1 MQTTTI
7 ISIVEMAGTMAFAI
21 SGIRLAATKRFD
33 LFGAYVVGMVTAIG
47 GGTIRDVLLGL
58 TPIWMEQKI
67 YLIITAISLLFVI
80 LMGRRIL
87 FFRNTF
93 FIFDTIGLALF
104 TVVGLDK
111 TLDAGFPLWVA
122 MIMGVITASF
132 GGVLRDM
139 LVGDVPL
146 LFRRD
151 IYALAS
157 LIGGALLGGLLACGV
172 DETTSFLLSAL
183 LIILVRVVSMKYH
196 LHLPALVNSGNSDS
210 NDSHI
215 TLTPQHKRDK
225 NSK

>member
-1 MQTTTI
+1 MQTTAI

-21 SGIRLAATKRFD
+21 SGIRLAAAKQFD
-33 LFGAYVVGMVTAIG
+33 LFGAYVVGLVTAIG

-67 YLIITAISLLFVI
+67 YLIITALSLIFVIAMGKRLLLFK
-80 LMGRRIL
+80 
-87 FFRNTF
+87 NTF

-111 TLDAGFPLWVA
+111 SLDAGFPLWVA
-122 MIMGVITASF
+122 IIMGVVTGSF

-139 LVGDVPL
+139 MVGDVPL

-157 LIGGALLGGLLACGV
+157 LVGGALLGLLTACGV
-172 DETTSFLLSAL
+172 SESYSFVGSAL
-183 LIILVRVVSMKYH
+183 SIIIMRLLAMKYH
-196 LHLPALVNSGNSDS
+196 LHLPTLAYSEEKDS
-210 NDSHI
+210 RISVHA
-215 TLTPQHKRDK
+215 QRERER
-225 NSK
+225 

>member
-21 SGIRLAATKRFD
+21 SGIRLAASKHFD

-80 LMGRRIL
+80 VMGRRIL
-87 FFRNTF
+87 FFKNTF
-93 FIFDTIGLALF
+93 LIFDTIGLALF

-111 TLDAGFPLWVA
+111 SLDAGFPLWVA
-122 MIMGVITASF
+122 IIMGIVTGSF
-132 GGVLRDM
+132 GGVMRDM

-157 LIGGALLGGLLACGV
+157 LIGGALLGVLLACGV
-172 DETTSFLLSAL
+172 NEPAAFLSSAL
-183 LIILVRVVSMKYH
+183 SVVVVRILAIKYH
-196 LHLPALVNSGNSDS
+196 LHLPALVEVGE
-210 NDSHI
+210 
-215 TLTPQHKRDK
+215 DK
-225 NSK
+225 SISLQRKGKGKK

>member
-1 MQTTTI
+1 METTTI
-7 ISIVEMAGTMAFAI
+7 VSVIEMAGTMAFAI

-33 LFGAYVVGMVTAIG
+33 LFGAYVVGLVTAIG

-58 TPIWMEQKI
+58 TPIWMSEKV
-67 YLIITAISLLFVI
+67 YLIITALSLMLVLLLGKRILLFK
-80 LMGRRIL
+80 
-87 FFRNTF
+87 NTF

-122 MIMGVITASF
+122 MIMGVVTGSF

-139 LVGDVPL
+139 MVGDVPL

-157 LIGGALLGGLLACGV
+157 LMGGVLFAILSICGV
-172 DETTSFLLSAL
+172 NATTNFLISAL
-183 LIILVRVVSMKYH
+183 CVVVIRVLAMKYH
-196 LHLPALVNSGNSDS
+196 LHLPTLVDSGDS
-210 NDSHI
+210 S
-215 TLTPQHKRDK
+215 
-225 NSK
+225 SKISLHSQRERAAKDN